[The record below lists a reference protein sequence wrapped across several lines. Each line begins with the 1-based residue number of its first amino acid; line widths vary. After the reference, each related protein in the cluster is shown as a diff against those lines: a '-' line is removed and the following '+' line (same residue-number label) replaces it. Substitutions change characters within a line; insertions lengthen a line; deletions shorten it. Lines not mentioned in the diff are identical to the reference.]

1 MQIEKNI
8 LLEFKG
14 KKPILLD
21 LYFEKNK
28 QPKPIIIFC
37 HGFKGY
43 KDWGAWNLVAEAFSK
58 AGFLFLKFNFSHN
71 GGTLEQPIDF
81 PDLDAFSQNNY
92 SKELDDLERVLDFIS
107 KPNVYSEEIN
117 IEAISLIGHSRGG
130 GIVLIK
136 SSENQKIKN
145 VITWAGVSDFRAR
158 FMESTTAF
166 TDWEKNGTTYIVNGR
181 TKQNMPLNFQFYQDF
196 IENENRLTINSSV
209 KKLKIPYLIIQGEN
223 DPTVII
229 KEAQML
235 HKWAAKSSSLKII
248 EKGDHVFGAKHPW
261 DTKELPNDLEKV
273 VKNSIKFLKVNL

>member
-81 PDLDAFSQNNY
+81 PDLD
-92 SKELDDLERVLDFIS
+92 LLDF
-107 KPNVYSEEIN
+107 VFF
-117 IEAISLIGHSRGG
+117 L
-130 GIVLIK
+130 
-136 SSENQKIKN
+136 
-145 VITWAGVSDFRAR
+145 GVAFFGDDFLDV
-158 FMESTTAF
+158 AF
-166 TDWEKNGTTYIVNGR
+166 FLV
-181 TKQNMPLNFQFYQDF
+181 DF
-196 IENENRLTINSSV
+196 LAMILLRN
-209 KKLKIPYLIIQGEN
+209 
-223 DPTVII
+223 
-229 KEAQML
+229 
-235 HKWAAKSSSLKII
+235 
-248 EKGDHVFGAKHPW
+248 
-261 DTKELPNDLEKV
+261 
-273 VKNSIKFLKVNL
+273 